1 MADKPSYLGLLNNIA
16 LGEGRAYRYL
26 RAWAEKTDDPDVR
39 QVLET
44 VAIRE
49 GEHSLAFEK
58 RLCELGFALLEKPD
72 PTFEKT
78 LDLVTSQKSDLEKFE
93 GLGIGRD
100 RGDGEDPFSGLFKDE
115 TIDIQTGELL
125 GRYIAEERDS
135 GRLLRGCYQELKQR
149 EEAPAP
155 RTRRS
160 ATSDLELP
168 GLRHDRPGAAP
179 TRGRHTPRL
188 TRGSRQSSRWT
199 PFRSITLAYHSA
211 LALGMRSR
219 VS

>member
-135 GRLLRGCYQELKQR
+135 GRLLRGCYQVLKQR

-155 RTRRS
+155 GLADQLRQISSCLDSVTTGLEQLRREV
-160 ATSDLELP
+160 AT
-168 GLRHDRPGAAP
+168 LRD
-179 TRGRHTPRL
+179 
-188 TRGSRQSSRWT
+188 
-199 PFRSITLAYHSA
+199 
-211 LALGMRSR
+211 
-219 VS
+219 

>member
-93 GLGIGRD
+93 GLGDRKRSRGRRGPFLGTLQGRD
-100 RGDGEDPFSGLFKDE
+100 HRHPDGRAPGTLHRRGARQRAAL
-115 TIDIQTGELL
+115 
-125 GRYIAEERDS
+125 A
-135 GRLLRGCYQELKQR
+135 RLLPGTQAARGG
-149 EEAPAP
+149 AGP